1 MIKKFYLFEKY
12 EDEPYDEEDEDIFE
26 IGDRVIKNERIKPP
40 FELDGNA
47 VDVQWPAGRCFETI
61 DQLKKIKENE

>member
-47 VDVQWPAGRCFETI
+47 VDVQ
-61 DQLKKIKENE
+61 